1 VEFYETCLIWMV
13 DTATTLLHASCM
25 TIHQAKNFFVPN
37 DCIDSRRSEQS
48 WCGHYCTSWMR
59 FSKAI
64 IFTTIYPPTTS
75 FFIFQRTSQKC
86 TSEYVIATKVTE
98 PMKSLYTFR
107 DNNSKNEKMRGRW
120 WVDPNIIYVH
130 QVDLAAEVIP
140 VLTRASEEYVVA
152 KIASR
157 IFGGHMSKD
166 YHQLGAD

>member
-1 VEFYETCLIWMV
+1 
-13 DTATTLLHASCM
+13 
-25 TIHQAKNFFVPN
+25 
-37 DCIDSRRSEQS
+37 
-48 WCGHYCTSWMR
+48 MR

-86 TSEYVIATKVTE
+86 TSKATE

-107 DNNSKNEKMRGRW
+107 DNNSKNEKMHGRW
-120 WVDPNIIYVH
+120 WVDPNIIYVY
-130 QVDLAAEVIP
+130 QVDLAIEVLP

-157 IFGGHMSKD
+157 IFAEHMSKD